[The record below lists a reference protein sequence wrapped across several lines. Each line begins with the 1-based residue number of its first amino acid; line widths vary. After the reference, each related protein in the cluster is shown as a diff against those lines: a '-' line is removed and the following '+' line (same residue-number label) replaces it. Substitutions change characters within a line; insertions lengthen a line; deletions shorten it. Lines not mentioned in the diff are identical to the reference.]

1 MCLEQ
6 HNYYRALH
14 NSPPLKCDPKLAI
27 SAQKWSEQ
35 MAKDKEMHH
44 SEWTDKFTES
54 ISWKGWGWPG
64 QDVKEGAMAGAA
76 RSWYSEIKNGYNYQT
91 GEGNGKV
98 VGHFRAVV
106 WKAQDRV
113 GCGVKFEPTGE
124 NAGTYVTA
132 HYAPASHVTD
142 PAKGAA
148 TNVLPRKDPG
158 KKYLA
163 SSAILFLFFLNYEF
177 TFINL
182 LPGRTI

>member
-1 MCLEQ
+1 
-6 HNYYRALH
+6 
-14 NSPPLKCDPKLAI
+14 
-27 SAQKWSEQ
+27 
-35 MAKDKEMHH
+35 
-44 SEWTDKFTES
+44 
-54 ISWKGWGWPG
+54 
-64 QDVKEGAMAGAA
+64 MAGAA

-132 HYAPASHVTD
+132 HYAPASHVSD
-142 PAKGAA
+142 PAKNAL

-158 KKYLA
+158 KNYLA
-163 SSAILFLFFLNYEF
+163 TFLLYFLHDMLIQFSNKKRLIWGVSNRKF
-177 TFINL
+177 HF
-182 LPGRTI
+182 